1 MALQQRHLRQFISTS
16 SLLSLARV
24 AGAAAGFATQ
34 ILLARTLQAS
44 ALGIFYSV
52 ISLAAVMG
60 VVAALG
66 YPEIASRFASR
77 YRDKGPKGLLPAFV
91 NHARTSTAVCAA
103 IATVAV
109 LAFAAFWPGIA
120 LEARLATAA
129 AAIAILANAALR
141 FNGALAASFRKFEL
155 AYLPDTSIWPF
166 LWLACLL
173 LLVALGTPLTA
184 LLAIALLTLIFIVL
198 AVVQYRLL
206 LRAVPQTEERTGQAS
221 LRFVRIWRG
230 EAPPL
235 ILVALYMFFF
245 ADVDI
250 LWSRRLCPARK
261 RRSSACA

>member
-66 YPEIASRFASR
+66 YPEIASR

-166 LWLACLL
+166 L
-173 LLVALGTPLTA
+173 
-184 LLAIALLTLIFIVL
+184 
-198 AVVQYRLL
+198 
-206 LRAVPQTEERTGQAS
+206 
-221 LRFVRIWRG
+221 
-230 EAPPL
+230 
-235 ILVALYMFFF
+235 
-245 ADVDI
+245 
-250 LWSRRLCPARK
+250 
-261 RRSSACA
+261 